1 MQLTIDEIL
10 KATDGTLAGGE
21 KKTVV
26 RSVSTDTRKLK
37 AGDFYVALIG
47 PRFDGHNFISGAI
60 SKGACGV
67 LVSRDIG
74 ASVAAS
80 RPVIRVPDT
89 QKALGDIAKY
99 WRSRFDI
106 PVVAITGSC
115 GKTTTKDLLSAVLSQ
130 KGQGLKTEG
139 NLNNLIGLPMTVF
152 GLSASHRHAVLEM
165 GMNAFGEIARLT
177 EIARPIIGLITNV
190 GHAHLEGVGDLSGVA
205 LAKGELFEGLG
216 PKGTAIV
223 NADDPR
229 IEKLPTKARRVTFGY
244 KTPAVIH
251 ADHVEYEEK
260 KMRVTVTDPKQTTV
274 FTLPIIGEHHVLN
287 WLSAYA
293 VGFELGVTP
302 QEAQTALDGFRLGG
316 MRGEELRLKDDII
329 VVNDAY

>member
-115 GKTTTKDLLSAVLSQ
+115 GKTTTKDLIATCLDSSSATSTHVAKKFADSL
-130 KGQGLKTEG
+130 KGH
-139 NLNNLIGLPMTVF
+139 
-152 GLSASHRHAVLEM
+152 S
-165 GMNAFGEIARLT
+165 
-177 EIARPIIGLITNV
+177 
-190 GHAHLEGVGDLSGVA
+190 
-205 LAKGELFEGLG
+205 
-216 PKGTAIV
+216 
-223 NADDPR
+223 
-229 IEKLPTKARRVTFGY
+229 
-244 KTPAVIH
+244 
-251 ADHVEYEEK
+251 
-260 KMRVTVTDPKQTTV
+260 
-274 FTLPIIGEHHVLN
+274 
-287 WLSAYA
+287 
-293 VGFELGVTP
+293 
-302 QEAQTALDGFRLGG
+302 
-316 MRGEELRLKDDII
+316 
-329 VVNDAY
+329 